1 MDRLLVVS
9 NRLPVTLSRENGAWT
24 YKRSSGGLV
33 AGLAGMK
40 KMTSFIWIGWPGL
53 SHIDLIFLGFEI
65 PEEDRDQI
73 GETLLSEYSAI
84 PVFLPDEISNPFYNT
99 FANSILWPLF
109 HYLPVDMSFDESAWE
124 AYVKANSLF
133 ADVILKECRD
143 NDLVWI
149 HDYQLMTLPRLLR
162 MKLDLSGFKNV
173 KIGFFHH
180 IPFPSSEVFR
190 VLPVGACILKGII
203 AADLIGF
210 HTYEYGRHFLSS
222 CNRLLSLATSPTMV
236 RVSDGHIAR
245 VGIYPIGIDPD
256 PFIDALDLP

>member
-99 FANSILWPLF
+99 FAN
-109 HYLPVDMSFDESAWE
+109 
-124 AYVKANSLF
+124 
-133 ADVILKECRD
+133 R
-143 NDLVWI
+143 
-149 HDYQLMTLPRLLR
+149 
-162 MKLDLSGFKNV
+162 
-173 KIGFFHH
+173 
-180 IPFPSSEVFR
+180 
-190 VLPVGACILKGII
+190 
-203 AADLIGF
+203 
-210 HTYEYGRHFLSS
+210 
-222 CNRLLSLATSPTMV
+222 
-236 RVSDGHIAR
+236 
-245 VGIYPIGIDPD
+245 
-256 PFIDALDLP
+256 